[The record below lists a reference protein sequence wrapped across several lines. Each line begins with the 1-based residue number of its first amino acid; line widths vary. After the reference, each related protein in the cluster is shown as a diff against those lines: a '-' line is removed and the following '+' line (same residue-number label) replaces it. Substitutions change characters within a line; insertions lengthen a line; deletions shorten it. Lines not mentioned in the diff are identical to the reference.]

1 MADRPTRSLRIV
13 EDLGSLP
20 LPPEELWV
28 PPVRR
33 QTWLPVI
40 AFVAG
45 ALVLALAV
53 AIPLAARV
61 ADNASVPGDV
71 AASGRPSPA
80 TTGSAPPSAAT
91 SARGSAPAAL
101 LPICPAGHSPVLD
114 LAFPPPPGDSPGTGS
129 MGAEAAFRRAF
140 PTVTSFTMY
149 VFGSDQPTSTPTG
162 GVVWIVAGTDTYI
175 AQIVGDSKGANN
187 WFAYRAT
194 FTGCRSLTAPGI
206 NIGVCGSVTAYAAD
220 GAHMLLTLTSRG
232 TTMQFNLQYQF
243 AKDPP
248 PTDIG
253 DRLAGSTPQVLR
265 LQGRLADPDTG
276 SLSSRR
282 LEDFSITRVSAC
294 P

>member
-1 MADRPTRSLRIV
+1 MAERPTGSLRIV
-13 EDLGSLP
+13 EDIGSLP

-28 PPVRR
+28 PAVRR
-33 QTWLPVI
+33 RTWLPSI

-53 AIPLAARV
+53 VIPLAARV
-61 ADNASVPGDV
+61 ADNESVPGV
-71 AASGRPSPA
+71 AASPRPSAAA
-80 TTGSAPPSAAT
+80 TRQASPSAAT
-91 SARGSAPAAL
+91 NAPSLAPVAA
-101 LPICPAGHSPVLD
+101 LPICPAGYSPLLD

-140 PTVTSFTMY
+140 PTVTVFTMY

-162 GVVWIVAGTDTYI
+162 GVVWIVAGSDTYI
-175 AQIVGDSKGANN
+175 AQILGDIKGANN
-187 WFAYRAT
+187 WFAYRAA
-194 FTGCRSLTAPGI
+194 FIGCRSLTAQGI
-206 NIGVCGSVTAYAAD
+206 SVGVCGSVTAYAAD

-253 DRLAGSTPQVLR
+253 DRLAANTPQLLR
-265 LQGRLADPDTG
+265 LVGRLADPDTG